1 MPNRLQDKI
10 AIVTGSSSGL
20 GRAIALLYAKEGAS
34 VLCADLRPKARMNL
48 GNEGE
53 VNTHDLIVAEGGKAV
68 FVRCDVGKTEDWEEV
83 VRNLVN
89 NAGISIEATNP
100 APIHLTSEQTWD
112 KTMLVNAKSVFLG
125 CKLVI
130 TQMLAQDPH
139 KSGDGGW
146 IINISSIYGL
156 VGGGDNR
163 ESLLSDFERSLAR
176 LRFCMLMS
184 TTASYCASKGA
195 VANLTRNIALDYSE
209 QSIHCNAIC
218 PGHVSTAIFTE
229 TTKNMMTPSEMKNM
243 YPFKGPGKPSDIAK
257 MAVVLASEDATWM
270 TGACIAVD
278 GGYTAR

>member
-1 MPNRLQDKI
+1 
-10 AIVTGSSSGL
+10 
-20 GRAIALLYAKEGAS
+20 
-34 VLCADLRPKARMNL
+34 
-48 GNEGE
+48 
-53 VNTHDLIVAEGGKAV
+53 
-68 FVRCDVGKTEDWEEV
+68 
-83 VRNLVN
+83 
-89 NAGISIEATNP
+89 
-100 APIHLTSEQTWD
+100 
-112 KTMLVNAKSVFLG
+112 MLVNAKSVFLG

-218 PGHVSTAIFTE
+218 PGRKLNTQIPKLAVRTLPSPHLTTHLDVSTAIFTE

>member
-156 VGGGDNR
+156 VGGGDNP
-163 ESLLSDFERSLAR
+163 
-176 LRFCMLMS
+176 
-184 TTASYCASKGA
+184 SYCASKGA